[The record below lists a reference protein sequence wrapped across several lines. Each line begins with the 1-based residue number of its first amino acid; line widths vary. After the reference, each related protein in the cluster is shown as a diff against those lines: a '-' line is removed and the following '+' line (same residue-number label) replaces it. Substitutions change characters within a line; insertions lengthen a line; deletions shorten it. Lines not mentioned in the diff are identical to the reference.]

1 MGPGKFYINTI
12 AILLM
17 YLFPLMA
24 GALYVF
30 FRFKRWKY
38 GKKTTGEIQSKVI
51 TPFDSNDENNIK
63 KRWEIGA
70 TYFDREIDPFVEKLI
85 KEYNIQ
91 EIEDASETKKH
102 S

>member
-1 MGPGKFYINTI
+1 MKFKVSSV
-12 AILLM
+12 
-17 YLFPLMA
+17 LFNR
-24 GALYVF
+24 G
-30 FRFKRWKY
+30 
-38 GKKTTGEIQSKVI
+38 TSIKVI

-91 EIEDASETKKH
+91 EIEDASETKKY